1 MLNLNIRFTPGGIE
15 LVGPVGG
22 QTHKMLLRG
31 FNVREMQPGVL
42 NVQAQFEATDNEA
55 GAVLLRQFLGF
66 IGSQPATHP
75 PGGNGGELC
84 SLDDRSDLEQLDG
97 EDT

>member
-22 QTHKMLLRG
+22 QTHRMLLRG

-42 NVQAQFEATDNEA
+42 NVQAQFDATDNEA
-55 GAVLLRQFLGF
+55 GATLLRQFLNF
-66 IGSQPATHP
+66 IGSQPATRQ
-75 PGGNGGELC
+75 PGGNGGELTT
-84 SLDDRSDLEQLDG
+84 LDDRDDLERLDG